1 MDEKKTNKKKSGFW
15 REFLCAL
22 PFFVAVCLVVLSL
35 PRQTTTFK
43 YQFELGKPWQYDL
56 LTATYDFPIYKSQ
69 EEIKAERDEILN
81 RHVPIFDLDDS
92 VKDRILQKI
101 AGTEEEQSVL
111 VNEDTKH
118 VNIQPYRNYLSEELA
133 KIYNAGVMPDD
144 IYEDCVNKKTPYIT
158 VTENNLSRNRNL
170 GDVYSLSSAK
180 ARLVS
185 ELPAQLKADVLAK
198 MNLDKIL
205 AANLKYN
212 NELTTKVKTEDL
224 NNISMTSGMVQSGQ
238 RIIDTGEIVTEEK
251 YNILDSMRRESQMQ
265 EENTFNRQTTLIA
278 GQILLVV
285 CLFALLYVYLRMFRL
300 AALRNWRYV
309 VMLLSYMVI
318 FLAAS
323 NVVSRTG
330 ENFYFYAIP
339 YTLLP
344 IIVSIFGENKIDTR
358 TGLFAHIITI
368 LIASFQV
375 PMPYTFVLLQI
386 SVGMVAINSIKDF
399 SQRSQFVRTAGI
411 ITVSYFIMYF
421 GYILIVYNDFSMFE
435 WNHLFAL
442 LANGILLMLA
452 YPLIFL
458 TEKLF
463 KFTSNVTLLELT
475 NTNNPV
481 LRELSEKAPGTFQH
495 SMQVSNLAAEV
506 AETIGANPLLTRTGA
521 LYHDIGKLGNPAFFT
536 ENAKN
541 DNLHANLTPEQNAQ
555 QIIKHV
561 TDGVT
566 LAKQHQLPDKII
578 AFIKTHHGKS
588 VTKYFYNT
596 WMNEHPGETPDLS
609 AFSYPGPNPTTKEQG
624 IVMICDGVE
633 AASRSLPEYTEEN
646 IDNLVDKLVNG
657 IIKEHYLDDA
667 PLTLKELTTIKAVLK
682 ERLHSIYHTRIS
694 YPELKNPPKEE
705 SDDNPAESDT
715 EQTNRPETGTDSK
728 TDSQETKN
736 TDK

>member
-1 MDEKKTNKKKSGFW
+1 MGFFSKIANALKKTREALGGALNALFAKNKIGD
-15 REFLCAL
+15 EFYDELEEILISSDISVITADEIVEELRAEVKQEKLKDKEFIVNVLKDAL
-22 PFFVAVCLVVLSL
+22 EERLTEAEVPELSYPAVIMLVGVNGVGK
-35 PRQTTTFK
+35 TTTV
-43 YQFELGKPWQYDL
+43 GKLANYFLQKH
-56 LTATYDFPIYKSQ
+56 KSVTVAAADTFRAAASDQ
-69 EEIKAERDEILN
+69 LSVWAERAKVRI
-81 RHVPIFDLDDS
+81 
-92 VKDRILQKI
+92 VKH
-101 AGTEEEQSVL
+101 EEGSDPSAV
-111 VNEDTKH
+111 
-118 VNIQPYRNYLSEELA
+118 
-133 KIYNAGVMPDD
+133 
-144 IYEDCVNKKTPYIT
+144 
-158 VTENNLSRNRNL
+158 
-170 GDVYSLSSAK
+170 VYDALSSAK

-205 AANLKYN
+205 AVNLKYN

-323 NVVSRTG
+323 NVVARTG

-667 PLTLKELTTIKAVLK
+667 
-682 ERLHSIYHTRIS
+682 IS